1 MMTISL
7 SSALFAVF
15 TSRTLTQKGGC
26 RRLGAAQL
34 LSQGP
39 TSLMTTS
46 LSSTPSVLFGR
57 RRLSP
62 AMPALTSPRI
72 THEDE
77 GEESNTGDGMQDS
90 HLLDPMTQVPSRGEK
105 SD

>member
-1 MMTISL
+1 MTSIF
-7 SSALFAVF
+7 SALSAVSM
-15 TSRTLTQKGGC
+15 SRTLTQVEGC
-26 RRLGAAQL
+26 WTLGSAQL

-62 AMPALTSPRI
+62 AMPALTFPSI